1 MAKSFTVTQM
11 KELLNINENTTKIF
25 TNRIKNLESKIASI
39 QEKEKQ
45 KLETDNMNNKEV
57 QDLIQRNIE
66 MKEQTAEL
74 EDRHRRNYIQF
85 IGIKEKY
92 GVESK
97 IWVERK
103 QKWKFFCKKNCVL
116 ETDEIT
122 IETAHGISKKEEEK
136 RRTIIAKFLN
146 YKQREKLLNKYKQL
160 KLWEDQIYI
169 NEHFSE
175 YTVEKRRILFKRA
188 KEIWERGEFA
198 KVVYNRQL
206 SSTRS
211 FHLLSGTEWTYMYD

>member
-11 KELLNINENTTKIF
+11 KELRNINENTTKIF

-45 KLETDNMNNKEV
+45 KLETDNRNNKEV
-57 QDLIQRNIE
+57 QNLIQRNIE
-66 MKEQTAEL
+66 MKEQTAES
-74 EDRHRRNYIQF
+74 EDRHRRNYIRF

-97 IWVERK
+97 IWEERE
-103 QKWKFFCKKNCVL
+103 QKGKFFCKKNCAL
-116 ETDEIT
+116 ETDEVT
-122 IETAHGISKKEEEK
+122 IGRAHRIGKKEEEK

-160 KLWEDQIYI
+160 KSWEDQIYI

-211 FHLLSGTEWTYMYD
+211 FHLLSGTE

>member
-11 KELLNINENTTKIF
+11 KELRNINENTTKFF
-25 TNRIKNLESKIASI
+25 TNRIKNLKSKIASI

-45 KLETDNMNNKEV
+45 KLETDNRNNKEV
-57 QDLIQRNIE
+57 QNLIQRNIE

-74 EDRHRRNYIQF
+74 EDRHRRNYIRF

-97 IWVERK
+97 IWEERE
-103 QKWKFFCKKNCVL
+103 QKGKFFCKKNCVL

-122 IETAHGISKKEEEK
+122 VERAHGISKKEEEK

-146 YKQREKLLNKYKQL
+146 YKQREKLLKKYKQL

-175 YTVEKRRILFKRA
+175 YTVEKRRILFNAQRKFG
-188 KEIWERGEFA
+188 KEASLPKLFITG
-198 KVVYNRQL
+198 N
-206 SSTRS
+206 
-211 FHLLSGTEWTYMYD
+211 

>member
-1 MAKSFTVTQM
+1 M
-11 KELLNINENTTKIF
+11 KHWNEG
-25 TNRIKNLESKIASI
+25 
-39 QEKEKQ
+39 
-45 KLETDNMNNKEV
+45 
-57 QDLIQRNIE
+57 
-66 MKEQTAEL
+66 
-74 EDRHRRNYIQF
+74 DRHRRNILRF

-97 IWVERK
+97 IWEERE
-103 QKWKFFCKKNCVL
+103 QKGKFFCKKNCAL
-116 ETDEIT
+116 ETDEVT
-122 IETAHGISKKEEEK
+122 IGRAHRIGKKEEEK

-160 KLWEDQIYI
+160 KSWEDQIYI

-198 KVVYNRQL
+198 KVVYNRHI
-206 SSTRS
+206 SSTCS
-211 FHLLSGTEWTYMYD
+211 FYLRCNEDSLLPRTRYILKIHILIPSITKVFLT

>member
-39 QEKEKQ
+39 QGKEKQ

-57 QDLIQRNIE
+57 QNLIQRNIE

-103 QKWKFFCKKNCVL
+103 QK
-116 ETDEIT
+116 
-122 IETAHGISKKEEEK
+122 
-136 RRTIIAKFLN
+136 
-146 YKQREKLLNKYKQL
+146 
-160 KLWEDQIYI
+160 
-169 NEHFSE
+169 
-175 YTVEKRRILFKRA
+175 
-188 KEIWERGEFA
+188 
-198 KVVYNRQL
+198 
-206 SSTRS
+206 
-211 FHLLSGTEWTYMYD
+211 